1 MPTFPRR
8 LLKMSLLLA
17 ALSGLGLA
25 SLPVQAGKLVVDTSQ
40 VCGGVKPDASA
51 PEELAPLLRDTA
63 DGWSLQWKATCFDMG
78 GQMFGMKVPRTR
90 TLGARYTR
98 GKDAVAV
105 TLVVAQDP
113 KERGGSILDM
123 APAAQE
129 YSMVKP
135 EKVEKIRFGGHEA
148 WKGMLV
154 MPGANYRQDV
164 LDVMLS
170 PHARLSIQR
179 EYESGSAMDMAK
191 WAEAVIDIKAFSDPA
206 WLKGGK

>member
-1 MPTFPRR
+1 MTAKSHRSFATPLF
-8 LLKMSLLLA
+8 
-17 ALSGLGLA
+17 LA
-25 SLPVQAGKLVVDTSQ
+25 SFCLLTLVGVPAQAGKLVVDTSQ

-51 PEELAPLLRDTA
+51 PVELAPMLREMA

-78 GQMFGMKVPRTR
+78 GQMFGVDIPRAR

-105 TLVVAQDP
+105 TLVVAKDP
-113 KERGGSILDM
+113 KERGGSVLDM
-123 APAAQE
+123 SPAALE

-164 LDVMLS
+164 LLS
-170 PHARLSIQR
+170 LIHISEPTRP
-179 EYESGSAMDMAK
+179 Y
-191 WAEAVIDIKAFSDPA
+191 
-206 WLKGGK
+206 